1 MTFELVLNCLH
12 ISLLT
17 RILTLVTVLTC
28 EGSDFTQL
36 GADVR
41 SSATVVFPTDTV
53 YGLGS
58 SPDSQLGIEKCF
70 RLKKRDDKKPMPILI
85 SSLKAAEELV
95 VLDERAKSLANT
107 FWPGPLTLVLPLR
120 EKVEIA
126 RGLVNPNNSV
136 GVRIPNHS
144 CCRKIIEAC
153 GGRLI
158 GTSANVSG
166 ERTSN
171 ESDDPEL
178 ETFSTNADYFVKGN
192 CGPYKLPST
201 VLDLTVNGSIIF
213 GREGEIK
220 KSQILSYF
228 EKTSNADFSTNKSQ
242 I

>member
-1 MTFELVLNCLH
+1 M
-12 ISLLT
+12 
-17 RILTLVTVLTC
+17 
-28 EGSDFTQL
+28 QL
-36 GADVR
+36 GAAVR
-41 SSATVVFPTDTV
+41 SSATIVFPTDTV

-70 RLKKRDDKKPMPILI
+70 KLKRRDDKKPMPILF

-95 VLDERAKSLANT
+95 VIDERAKSLAKN

-120 EKVEIA
+120 ENVEIA
-126 RGLVNPNNSV
+126 RRLVNSNNSV
-136 GVRIPNHS
+136 ATRIPNHS

-158 GTSANVSG
+158 GTSANISG
-166 ERTSN
+166 ERSSN
-171 ESDDPEL
+171 DSEDPEL
-178 ETFSTNADYFVKGN
+178 VTFSNDADYFVKGN

-201 VLDLTVNGSIIF
+201 VLDLSVNGAIIF